1 MKKILLI
8 NNCKKRDY
16 NLFNF
21 KNCEANNNK

>member
-16 NLFNF
+16 NLFDL
-21 KNCEANNNK
+21 KNSETNNNK